1 MDLHSV
7 ILFCASAAAVFG
19 NVIKPNKTIVFA
31 EEGSSVILSCS
42 FSDSST
48 RDDLHWY
55 QETFAQSITPLE
67 DKALKSEGEKV
78 TLSCKY
84 DGAVNNLHW
93 YRQYPGSK
101 PEFLAYIYPHG
112 DTSKPL
118 PDRFMPKVDKTNNLV
133 SLEIT
138 DAELKSTAEIMT
150 HWKRVLI
157 ILFTYLWGCDSLDSV
172 EQKSRF
178 QTAVEGETVT
188 IKCTYSTT
196 DTFPYL
202 FWYQQEINGY
212 PIYMLKKSP
221 GSGEVDKKFEGR
233 FDANLNTS
241 ATSVPLTIKNVRV
254 SDSAVYYCA
263 LKPTLQG
270 GACGGLNKS
279 KVIIQFSY
287 IANMIPCAL
296 LLLLLVK
303 RDTMAQS
310 ITPQENKSLATVGE
324 TVTLSCKYE
333 GTINNLH
340 WYRQYPRSK
349 PEFLAWIYPKGA
361 TSDPLPPRI
370 IPKEDKN
377 LVSLEISDAEVTDSA
392 IYYCALT
399 PTMTGNSITLYKNL
413 LNNKTLSLQTM

>member
-1 MDLHSV
+1 MTIICVL
-7 ILFCASAAAVFG
+7 LLLLM
-19 NVIKPNKTIVFA
+19 IKK
-31 EEGSSVILSCS
+31 
-42 FSDSST
+42 
-48 RDDLHWY
+48 
-55 QETFAQSITPLE
+55 ETFAQSITPLE

-112 DTSKPL
+112 DT
-118 PDRFMPKVDKTNNLV
+118 R
-133 SLEIT
+133 
-138 DAELKSTAEIMT
+138 
-150 HWKRVLI
+150 
-157 ILFTYLWGCDSLDSV
+157 CDSLDSV

-221 GSGEVDKKFEGR
+221 GSG
-233 FDANLNTS
+233 
-241 ATSVPLTIKNVRV
+241 
-254 SDSAVYYCA
+254 
-263 LKPTLQG
+263 
-270 GACGGLNKS
+270 
-279 KVIIQFSY
+279 
-287 IANMIPCAL
+287 
-296 LLLLLVK
+296 
-303 RDTMAQS
+303 DTMAQS

-349 PEFLAWIYPKGA
+349 PEFLAWIYPKGLVSGDSIEPDKEKNIITKERETVKLSCSYTTTSNDVWLYWYRQYTNGELLFLAYKGARSRSTANTADDRFQSA
-361 TSDPLPPRI
+361 TSRTSTELT
-370 IPKEDKN
+370 
-377 LVSLEISDAEVTDSA
+377 VTDV
-392 IYYCALT
+392 
-399 PTMTGNSITLYKNL
+399 
-413 LNNKTLSLQTM
+413 